1 MASEADPK
9 SRQTAET
16 FFQYGNDAV
25 LKSNLDYAID
35 MFGQA
40 CRLVPD
46 ELKYRIA
53 LRGVARKK
61 FNNDPSKLGM
71 LAAARNKPLR
81 MLASQARSKGKFD
94 QALETCEKA
103 FLNHP
108 WDVAIAR
115 EAAEVAEVADKLV
128 LAEWFLE
135 SVQDQAKD
143 VDFFRQIAH
152 IHELN
157 EHWQK
162 AIFAWETVRKM
173 VPDDEDASRMINALS
188 AKSTMQKGKYT
199 EAIDRSVQTREAEAV
214 ASAKEAQ
221 RAKLDEL
228 KQKQLTPEQKWVQ
241 SIKTDPTN
249 VTPYLLLADSFK
261 KKGQLDEAEK
271 VIKQGLKAVE
281 RDSALLA
288 AYSEVRLAR
297 LNNAIEKLT
306 ARHQARPH
314 DPEPKADLDKA
325 LKLKS
330 DYEIKELRRRVEF
343 QPAEL
348 PLRLELGLALA
359 KAGRHDDAIGEFQ
372 QAGGD
377 PELKIQAL
385 YNAGLSFEANQA
397 YKLAE
402 RSYLEALRSIDL
414 DDKDNFK
421 AIHYR
426 LGRVAEAVENYQAA
440 EEHYNEVAAI
450 DYSYLDVAKRLR
462 NLN

>member
-9 SRQTAET
+9 VRQNAET
-16 FFQYGNDAV
+16 LFQYGSDAV
-25 LKSNLDYAID
+25 LKANLDYAID

-40 CRLVPD
+40 SRLVPA
-46 ELKYRIA
+46 ELKYRKA
-53 LRGVARKK
+53 LRDVQRKK

-81 MLASQARSKGKFD
+81 LLAAQARSKGKFD

-103 FLNHP
+103 FLSHP
-108 WDVAIAR
+108 WDIAIAR
-115 EAAEVAEVADKLV
+115 EAAESAEVAGYLDT
-128 LAEWFLE
+128 AEWYLE

-143 VDFFRQIAH
+143 ADFHRHIAH
-152 IHELN
+152 VHELN

-162 AIFAWETVRKM
+162 AIFAWEMVRKL
-173 VPDDEDASRMINALS
+173 VPNDEDASRMINALS

-199 EAIDRSVQTREAEAV
+199 EAIDRSVQTREAEAKE
-214 ASAKEAQ
+214 SAKEAQ
-221 RAKLDEL
+221 LAKLEEL
-228 KQKQLTPEQKWVQ
+228 KQKQLTPEQKWSQ
-241 SIKTDPTN
+241 SIKIDPTN

-271 VIKQGLKAVE
+271 VINQGLKAVPN
-281 RDSALLA
+281 DPALLA
-288 AYSEVRLAR
+288 AYSEVRLAK
-297 LNNAIEKLT
+297 LNIAIDRLT
-306 ARHQARPH
+306 AKHRERPH
-314 DPEPKADLDKA
+314 DPEWKHKLDQA

-330 DYEIKELRRRVEF
+330 DYEIKELRRRVAF
-343 QPAEL
+343 QPTEM

-359 KAGRHDDAIGEFQ
+359 KAGNHDEAISEFQ
-372 QAGGD
+372 QAGAD
-377 PELKIQAL
+377 PELKVQAL

-402 RSYLEALRSIDL
+402 RSYLEALRSIDF
-414 DDKDNFK
+414 DDKSNFN

-440 EEHYNEVAAI
+440 EEHYNEVAAN